1 MHFQVLPC
9 LSDQELIYPVVPVTR
24 TAWERSRQ
32 GTSVSLWAKQLSNTH
47 RLRDNKLWEG
57 ESSWSL
63 NVLWFSAIKV
73 LFSCTQKGEKR
84 KKKRHILR
92 ALWPKLDLN
101 IFPSFSRATLNA
113 CSDKTQSQSQ
123 QYALSASA
131 PAALLWSL
139 RHTSNNKNYQ
149 HFLTDTLDALLRSD
163 ISIVFW

>member
-1 MHFQVLPC
+1 MFFDSVL
-9 LSDQELIYPVVPVTR
+9 LKYYFLVH
-24 TAWERSRQ
+24 
-32 GTSVSLWAKQLSNTH
+32 K
-47 RLRDNKLWEG
+47 K
-57 ESSWSL
+57 
-63 NVLWFSAIKV
+63 
-73 LFSCTQKGEKR
+73 EK
-84 KKKRHILR
+84 KEKKRHILR

-163 ISIVFW
+163 ISIVLGRSSTFQLNASYSREVSSVILKQRTATCNSAAPIRGTKLWTTPSFMKTEFH